1 MNTSEVIIENN
12 NNKELLGLKKG
23 TLFFKR
29 NVDSELYIEVPCA
42 IVTDGQDIF
51 RVISKSGLFKSFD
64 RGAHGAIRVP
74 GFPGVIGSK
83 TLASF
88 IDKEEKKLLE
98 PIYYRFDRN
107 RSGEPEVGYN
117 AEALI
122 VIIKAYIRAEEEN
135 VLKANQLNAL
145 KQAKCILLGLAG
157 ERVRDLVDK
166 ATGFIGDEESG
177 IVEKFV
183 KKMYLNDKA
192 LTTMNPKFTGE
203 FYQEIFRLHGWKFDK
218 EDVSRPGYVG
228 IFTNK
233 YIYNLVPDFI
243 MEDIRKRNKRD
254 REKDYYYKKNK
265 NYQFLTENTG
275 GKALDE
281 IIDRVTMIMR
291 ISKDRYDFDEK
302 YNIAFK
308 EKLEN
313 KGILAYQRA
322 KESLV
327 KEITEKSKI

>member
-1 MNTSEVIIENN
+1 
-12 NNKELLGLKKG
+12 
-23 TLFFKR
+23 
-29 NVDSELYIEVPCA
+29 
-42 IVTDGQDIF
+42 
-51 RVISKSGLFKSFD
+51 
-64 RGAHGAIRVP
+64 
-74 GFPGVIGSK
+74 
-83 TLASF
+83 
-88 IDKEEKKLLE
+88 
-98 PIYYRFDRN
+98 
-107 RSGEPEVGYN
+107 
-117 AEALI
+117 
-122 VIIKAYIRAEEEN
+122 
-135 VLKANQLNAL
+135 
-145 KQAKCILLGLAG
+145 
-157 ERVRDLVDK
+157 
-166 ATGFIGDEESG
+166 
-177 IVEKFV
+177 
-183 KKMYLNDKA
+183 MYLNDKA

-218 EDVSRPGYVG
+218 DDVSRPGYVG